1 MVCTVEITFALA
13 VYAFC
18 SATTFAISLFTL
30 TPETLL
36 TAVWSVV
43 CTDEAYVKPLFASLA
58 TDAWSDVRDV
68 ARARIPCEP
77 ENPRE
82 MEPSGPKPEEGA
94 ASEAL
99 GLSVVSALDVPKVLS
114 STLVMALISPLVVD
128 VSPPE
133 ESLDGSAVY
142 SELTLKA
149 LDKPT
154 NPLGFVP
161 VGLLDGVDVLPFVN
175 KETPAFLKRFMSV

>member
-43 CTDEAYVKPLFASLA
+43 CTDEAYVKPLLASLA

-82 MEPSGPKPEEGA
+82 MEPSGPKPARE
-94 ASEAL
+94 
-99 GLSVVSALDVPKVLS
+99 SVVSALEGPKVLFN
-114 STLVMALISPLVVD
+114 TFVMALISPLVVG

-149 LDKPT
+149 LDRPT
-154 NPLGFVP
+154 NRLGGVP

-175 KETPAFLKRFMSV
+175 KETPAFLKRLMSV

>member
-36 TAVWSVV
+36 TAVWSVA
-43 CTDEAYVKPLFASLA
+43 CTDEAYVKPLLASLA

-82 MEPSGPKPEEGA
+82 MEP
-94 ASEAL
+94 
-99 GLSVVSALDVPKVLS
+99 VVSALEVPKVS
-114 STLVMALISPLVVD
+114 FNTFVMALISPLVVD

-149 LDKPT
+149 LDRPT
-154 NPLGFVP
+154 NPLGVVP

-175 KETPAFLKRFMSV
+175 KETPALLKRFMSV

>member
-43 CTDEAYVKPLFASLA
+43 CTDEAYVKPLLASLA

-68 ARARIPCEP
+68 ARARMPCEP

-94 ASEAL
+94 AREP
-99 GLSVVSALDVPKVLS
+99 VVSALEVPKVS
-114 STLVMALISPLVVD
+114 FNTFVMALISPLVVD

-149 LDKPT
+149 LDRPT
-154 NPLGFVP
+154 NPLGVVP

-175 KETPAFLKRFMSV
+175 KETPALLKRFMSV